1 MFSLNVTDTISIFSV
16 NSSMASEIFHSQA
29 KQQSAQRELIVYRL
43 TVQMKTLGMQQLT
56 FLKHKTHKILRRH
69 TVSSS
74 KQLATELEHW
84 IISLVISVGLQ
95 MFPNSAW
102 TLTFG
107 FVFCFSSFTSDT
119 NMIQIPEVFII
130 VEGIS
135 HKELFWNFKSN
146 KVWSISNTLRGPFHQ
161 QACNLA
167 HLWIMLLDQRKQSLH
182 CFACVH

>member
-29 KQQSAQRELIVYRL
+29 KQQSGQRELIVYRL

-84 IISLVISVGLQ
+84 IISLVISMGRQVV
-95 MFPNSAW
+95 PNS
-102 TLTFG
+102 TRTFILG
-107 FVFCFSSFTSDT
+107 FVFCFSSFTNDT
-119 NMIQIPEVFII
+119 HVIQVPEVFII
-130 VEGIS
+130 VKGIS
-135 HKELFWNFKSN
+135 HNKRVWNFKSN
-146 KVWSISNTLRGPFHQ
+146 KVWSISNTSRGSFSPASSQ
-161 QACNLA
+161 P
-167 HLWIMLLDQRKQSLH
+167 
-182 CFACVH
+182 